1 VLAPSLRS
9 RYHLTLTEVGV
20 LLAAPI
26 VGSIPSLYPWGI
38 AADRFGERTVVAT
51 GLGVAAGC
59 LAGSAFASSFAALA
73 VLLFLAGAFGASVSS
88 TTGRAVMHWF
98 EARERGLALGVRQT
112 AVPIAGF
119 WVALTLPALVSG
131 DDPRSA
137 LLAVAAVCLAGALG
151 GLLVLRGGDRVH
163 DPVARPAPVRDRA
176 IWVLS
181 GGSALILAPQ
191 VCVVGFL
198 VVFLHGERGLSTAE
212 AGAVLAA
219 INALGIGSRIGAG
232 HWSDLAGS
240 RLGPLRLIALAMTG
254 LVAATAVALDAPLWL
269 LLPLLVVTGCVAI
282 SWNGLAFAAV
292 AEAAGPARSGA
303 ALGLQQSMLAVSG
316 GTLPVLFGA
325 LVAATSWRLGIALT
339 ALLALSGWA
348 TLRRLSG

>member
-1 VLAPSLRS
+1 MLAPSLRS
-9 RYHLTLTEVGV
+9 RYHLTLTKVGV
-20 LLAAPI
+20 LLAASI

-38 AADRFGERTVVAT
+38 AADRFGERAVVAT
-51 GLGVAAGC
+51 GLGLAAGC
-59 LAGSAFASSFAALA
+59 LAGSAFATSFAMLA
-73 VLLFLAGAFGASVSS
+73 VLLVLAGAFGASVSS
-88 TTGRAVMHWF
+88 STGRAVMHWF
-98 EARERGLALGVRQT
+98 DARERGLALGVRQT

-119 WVALTLPALVSG
+119 WVALALPALVSG
-131 DDPRSA
+131 NDSRDA
-137 LLAVAAVCLAGALG
+137 ILAVAVVCFAGALG
-151 GLLVLRGGDRVH
+151 GLLVLRGGEGAQDTVI
-163 DPVARPAPVRDRA
+163 RPAPVRDRA

-181 GGSALILAPQ
+181 GASALILAPQ
-191 VCVVGFL
+191 VCLVGFV

-212 AGAVLAA
+212 AAAVLAA
-219 INALGIGSRIGAG
+219 INALGIASRIGAG

-240 RLGPLRLIALAMTG
+240 RLAPLRLIALAMTA
-254 LVAATAVALDAPLWL
+254 LVAATGAALDAPLWL

-303 ALGLQQSMLAVSG
+303 ALGLQQTMLALSG
-316 GTLPVLFGA
+316 GILPVLFGA

-339 ALLALSGWA
+339 ALLALSGWG